1 MSQWRRIHEQATGAL
16 PVATLT
22 KWGAALI
29 ALLLAAFLLTQ
40 SIFNSAPEEV
50 EVRPPGDK
58 NRQDPRASA
67 GSSPH
72 PGRRVATG
80 GTTASGGARPPTT
93 AGTRNYHPA
102 RHRVDVAGRHYR
114 RRSDHAVRARP
125 RRN

>member
-1 MSQWRRIHEQATGAL
+1 MSQWKRIHEQATGAL

-40 SIFNSAPEEV
+40 SIFNSAPEEAEPV
-50 EVRPPGDK
+50 ATGIARTG
-58 NRQDPRASA
+58 RTRRASA

-80 GTTASGGARPPTT
+80 GTTASGGA
-93 AGTRNYHPA
+93 
-102 RHRVDVAGRHYR
+102 
-114 RRSDHAVRARP
+114 
-125 RRN
+125 

>member
-1 MSQWRRIHEQATGAL
+1 MSQWKRIHEQATGAL

-50 EVRPPGDK
+50 EPVAATGSTRTG
-58 NRQDPRASA
+58 RTRSASA

-72 PGRRVATG
+72 PGRSVATG
-80 GTTASGGARPPTT
+80 GTTASGGA
-93 AGTRNYHPA
+93 
-102 RHRVDVAGRHYR
+102 
-114 RRSDHAVRARP
+114 
-125 RRN
+125 